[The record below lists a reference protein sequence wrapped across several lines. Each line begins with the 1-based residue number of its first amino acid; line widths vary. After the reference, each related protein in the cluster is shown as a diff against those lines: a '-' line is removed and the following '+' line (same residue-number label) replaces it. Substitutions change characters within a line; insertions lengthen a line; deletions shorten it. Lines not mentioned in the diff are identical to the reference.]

1 MSHISFYGIYK
12 AKKYN
17 VVISLCTVILQNNK
31 ITARLVL
38 KTEISHNASLS
49 ITPCFQRNHY
59 EVKLKDEY
67 KKQSHALK

>member
-1 MSHISFYGIYK
+1 MSHISFYGIHK

-17 VVISLCTVILQNNK
+17 VVISLCTVIQLNNK

-38 KTEISHNASLS
+38 KTEISHDGSLS
-49 ITPCFQRNHY
+49 ITSCFQRNHY

-67 KKQSHALK
+67 EKQSHTLK